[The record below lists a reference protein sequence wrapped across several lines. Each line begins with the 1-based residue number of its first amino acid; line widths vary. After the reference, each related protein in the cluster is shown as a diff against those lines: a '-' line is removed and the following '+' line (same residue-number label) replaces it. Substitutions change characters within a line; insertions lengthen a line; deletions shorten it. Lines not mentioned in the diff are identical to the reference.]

1 MGEATVGDMKG
12 SKSLQDFSVKMV
24 DGGRFYRG
32 GHYYDMRKMQI
43 FVLWDR
49 ERES

>member
-1 MGEATVGDMKG
+1 VGEATVGDMKG

-24 DGGRFYRG
+24 DGEGRFYRR
-32 GHYYDMRKMQI
+32 YYDMRKMQI
-43 FVLWDR
+43 FVLGDR

>member
-24 DGGRFYRG
+24 DEEGFIGVI
-32 GHYYDMRKMQI
+32 MT
-43 FVLWDR
+43 
-49 ERES
+49 